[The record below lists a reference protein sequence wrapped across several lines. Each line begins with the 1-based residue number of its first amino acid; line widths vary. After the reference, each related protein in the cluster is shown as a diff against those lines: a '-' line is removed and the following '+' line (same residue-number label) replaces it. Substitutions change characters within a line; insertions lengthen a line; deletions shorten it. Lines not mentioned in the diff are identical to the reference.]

1 MLLHRGWYSILC
13 RHDVLQQD
21 CSKTR
26 ALEVGDCRRL
36 VLPQN
41 LHWNGVVLGEVDPSL
56 DLVAPQVLHLPL
68 LGRVHLSRPPILPPA
83 APPMLKLPFP
93 PLKLPTAP
101 LPLLAPPSP

>member
-26 ALEVGDCRRL
+26 ALEVGDRRRL

-68 LGRVHLSRPPILPPA
+68 LGRVHLSRPSIIA
-83 APPMLKLPFP
+83 H
-93 PLKLPTAP
+93 PTSSSSSHVKTSISSSKVAT
-101 LPLLAPPSP
+101 